1 MFQMRQ
7 LLLEKKK
14 RELSEFKAIYMIKG
28 YFLLLFEAMSGGTN
42 ELVKIL
48 HRLYQLR
55 KKNGRKC
62 HQYKKMTFFYILGVV
77 YEKTVKH
84 RQAV

>member
-1 MFQMRQ
+1 MFD
-7 LLLEKKK
+7 
-14 RELSEFKAIYMIKG
+14 AYIYMIKD
-28 YFLLLFEAMSGGTN
+28 YFPLLFEAMASSTN

-48 HRLYQLR
+48 HRLYQLL

-62 HQYKKMTFFYILGVV
+62 YRYKKKTVFDILGVV

-84 RQAV
+84 KQAA